1 MKMRVLLLL
10 VTLVVL
16 SGCAGYTA
24 LDRPSGS
31 TFDDPNAGRYQLS
44 QDRGPNRVLRAEDI
58 PDIEL
63 IHEPPSRGGNRNYTL
78 FGQHYVVMQSAVGY
92 VEEGYASWYGEKFH
106 GHTTSNGEI
115 YDMFTLS
122 AAHKT
127 LPLPTLARVTNLDNG
142 RSVIVRVNDRGP
154 FHPNRFIDLSYGA
167 ALRLGFVEQGVARVR
182 VEALTPEQTGQPLRA
197 AESYW
202 LQFGAFRESAQAHQ
216 TRDLVDRTL
225 GQQPQIQP
233 AGSIYR
239 VRLGPISA
247 ARAEDLQRQW
257 VQRGHETPLLI
268 RLD

>member
-1 MKMRVLLLL
+1 MMLRLLPLL
-10 VTLVVL
+10 IL
-16 SGCAGYTA
+16 SLLSACAGFTA

-31 TFDDPNAGRYQLS
+31 TFDNPNAGRYQLS
-44 QDRGPNRVLRAEDI
+44 QDRGPNRQLRPEDI
-58 PDIEL
+58 PDIEI

-122 AAHKT
+122 AAHRT
-127 LPLPTLARVTNLDNG
+127 LPLPTLARVTNLENG
-142 RSVIVRVNDRGP
+142 RSVVLRVNDRGP

-182 VEALTPEQTGQPLRA
+182 VEALTPENTGHPLQE
-197 AESYW
+197 AELYW
-202 LQFGAFRESAQAHQ
+202 LQFGAFRDADHAQRV
-216 TRDLVDRTL
+216 RDLVDRTL
-225 GQQPQIQP
+225 QQQPQVQS
-233 AGSIYR
+233 AGAVYR
-239 VRLGPISA
+239 VRLGPVSA

-257 VQRGHETPLLI
+257 VQRGHEAPMLI
-268 RLD
+268 RSN